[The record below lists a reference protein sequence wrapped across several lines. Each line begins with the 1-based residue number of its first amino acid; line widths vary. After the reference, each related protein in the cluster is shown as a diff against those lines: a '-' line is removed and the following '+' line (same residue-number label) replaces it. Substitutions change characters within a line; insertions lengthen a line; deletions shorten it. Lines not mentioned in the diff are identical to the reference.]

1 MTSPRETPRWLSVLI
16 LAGLSLSVSPHQILT
31 RTDEVSRALSPV
43 LSRYEVIRME
53 PGEIE
58 RQVRTTGEL
67 RLRFEGAEFYF
78 NLEPHDM
85 RAPDYRAEVT
95 GPGGVRRTL
104 TPQPVHTY
112 KGVLAGREETR
123 GRFNLTGAG
132 VEGVVYA
139 PEGWVYVEPL
149 RNYLPEARAGELVVY
164 RQEDLKAG
172 GDVTCDL
179 SLPGRLRRGAA
190 RVAAQAEAVP
200 PTNYIADIATEAD
213 YEYVQEMGGTVE
225 ANREIEGILNVVEEV
240 FQSELLV
247 GLRISFQHAWE
258 TEEDPYTGTTMDS
271 FVIALRLY
279 WNENFAAEQDYDL
292 VHLWTGRQD
301 LDKVGRA
308 SGQVCHSRDNNL
320 PVSTSI
326 STSKR
331 FDSSFKYYLATH
343 EIAHNL
349 GASDLYNDI
358 PPIPACMGTLMNT
371 GPGLT
376 LCQFSREEIARYL
389 ADYNS
394 CLDTRPIGLQPPG
407 GLSARATSA
416 SGIHLS
422 WRDNSANE
430 TGFKV
435 ERRREGSWEWGRIG
449 TTPADTTTFTSE
461 GLFSEATYLYRVQ
474 AFNDSESSAYSNEA
488 AATTRSAPEVAAGWR
503 IDTLAGRTDN
513 DGDEGPAVR
522 ARLASPYGVAV
533 DGSGNVYI
541 ADRRNH
547 RIRRVD
553 RSGTIT
559 TVAGTGERGFGG
571 DGGPAVAAR
580 LNEPTRVALDT
591 SGALYIADRGNHRIR
606 RVDGLG
612 IVTTVAGN
620 GEIGFSGDGGPA
632 VEARLKLP
640 QGMAVDGSG
649 ALYIADTWNRR
660 IRRVDASGTIT
671 TVAGSGGRGYGGD
684 GGPAVRT
691 SLNVPAGVAV
701 DGLGNLYIAE
711 SEQNRVLR
719 VDTSGIIT
727 TMAGNGEIGFS
738 GDGGPAVEAW
748 LNTPLGVTVD
758 EAGNVYIADW
768 GNHRIRRV
776 DGSGIITTIA
786 GTGERGF
793 SGDGGPAVEA
803 SLWHPEGVTVDGGGN
818 LYIADWGNHRIRR
831 VDGSG
836 VITTIA
842 GIGESGFG
850 GDGGPAAGAWLNT
863 PLGVAVDT
871 SGNVYIAD
879 TYNDRIRRVDGSGI
893 ITTVAGTGESGF
905 GGDGGPAGEAQLDS
919 PRGVAV
925 DGSGNLFIAD
935 ANNGRIRRVNSLG
948 AITKVASRL
957 HWPTGVAVDGL
968 GNVYIADTV
977 DHRIRRVDAGG
988 TLTTIAGIG
997 ESGFSGDG
1005 GPAVEAR
1012 LNHPRGVA
1020 VDEGGNVYIADTW
1033 NQRIRRVD
1041 PSGGITTVA
1050 GIGEGSDSG
1059 GAGPATE
1066 AVLDWPVGVAVDG
1079 SGNLYIA
1086 DTYNN
1091 RIRRVDTSGT
1101 LTTIA
1106 GTGVRGYSGDGG
1118 LAATAQLND
1127 PTGVAVDD
1135 EGNVYVADSRNHRIR
1150 VLTRLPPP
1158 PDAPTRL
1165 KAAAVSPFR
1174 IDLSWQDNSD
1184 EEEGF
1189 GVQRRVE
1196 GSSDW
1201 IDIGATP
1208 ADLTTYS
1215 DTGLEPTT
1223 SYRYRVR
1230 AYRNIVASAFS
1241 NEAAAT
1247 TPRVMPPTLMRFI
1260 PTSGPAGVQVTLFG
1274 THFYGATAV
1283 EFNGAA
1289 TARFEVV
1296 SGTRIEAVVPREAAS
1311 GPIRVVAPGGA
1322 VTSAESF
1329 TVTDSGI
1336 GSRLF
1341 VPIVLRGR
1349 GRTPGSFFTSELT
1362 LTNRGTATA
1371 AIHYTYTAAFGGGSG
1386 TAVEALG
1393 PGRQRVIPDAI
1404 AYLTSLGVPIG
1415 SGSAGGTLAVEFS
1428 NLSSPSAAAVT
1439 VRVATPV
1446 EEGRG
1451 RAGLAFLGLNPDG
1464 LLTSPA
1470 FITGLRQ
1477 NSQDRSN
1484 LAVQNA
1490 GEASE
1495 GAITVRVTV
1504 VSGDPKVPGSLV
1516 LPDRTLAP
1524 GGFHQYNGILKEAG
1538 FDNGYVK
1545 VERVSGTAAYYA
1557 YGVINDQGN
1566 SDGSFVLPVEEDS
1579 LRGKRGQ
1586 ILPVMVET
1594 RDFSSE
1600 LTVTNVSLVAK
1611 TVDFRWVAEAVG
1623 TADDTARFSLSLEAG
1638 EQRIIP
1644 DVVETL
1650 RRQGVAGIGPAR
1662 RAYAGAVFATAAEGD
1677 MSGIV
1682 MGARTGSSG
1691 GGGQYGVFYHAVPHG
1706 AASLDNAWIY
1716 GLQQNTSNRSNLA
1729 LVNVGPFDDSVFGI
1743 DIYDGETGALVK
1755 TITRTV
1761 PPQGWH
1767 QINGILGNY
1776 ALGTRQ
1782 GYIRIRKVS
1791 GGNPFLAYGVIND
1804 GGAPGERSGDGA
1816 YLPGR
1821 E

>member
-1 MTSPRETPRWLSVLI
+1 MTNRKKPSCWLTILI
-16 LAGLSLSVSPHQILT
+16 LSGLGLSAGSHEVPSRT
-31 RTDEVSRALSPV
+31 REVSRALDPV
-43 LSRYEVIRME
+43 LSSYEVIRMA

-58 RQVRTTGEL
+58 RQVQTTGEL
-67 RLRFEGAEFYF
+67 RLRFDGVDFYF
-78 NLEPHDM
+78 NLEPHDL
-85 RAPDYRAEVT
+85 RAPNYRAEAT
-95 GPGGVRRTL
+95 GPGGVRRRL
-104 TPQPVHTY
+104 PPQPVHTF
-112 KGVLAGREETR
+112 KGVLAGREEIR
-123 GRFNLTGAG
+123 GRFNLTGGG

-139 PEGWVYVEPL
+139 PDGWVYVEPL
-149 RNYLPEARAGELVVY
+149 RNHLPGASPGDLVVY
-164 RQEDLKAG
+164 RHSDIKAG
-172 GDVTCDL
+172 EALKCDV
-179 SLPGRLRRGAA
+179 SLPGRLQRGVA
-190 RVAAQAEAVP
+190 RVAAQTEAVP
-200 PTNYIADIATEAD
+200 PINYVADVATEAD
-213 YEYVQEMGGTVE
+213 YEYVQAAGGAEE

-240 FQSELLV
+240 FQKDLLV
-247 GLRISFQHAWE
+247 QLRLVFQNAWE
-258 TEEDPYTGTTMDS
+258 VEEDPYTGTTGR
-271 FVIALRLY
+271 RLLTELSSY
-279 WNENFAAEQDYDL
+279 WSEHFKAEQNYDL
-292 VHLWTGRQD
+292 VYLWTGKQD
-301 LDKVGRA
+301 LEVAGLAR
-308 SGQVCHSRDNNL
+308 GNVCQPWWTDSDWVTALSRRSNSL
-320 PVSTSI
+320 LG
-326 STSKR
+326 
-331 FDSSFKYYLATH
+331 KYATPTH
-343 EIAHNL
+343 EFGHNF
-349 GASDLYNDI
+349 GASHPNEQI
-358 PPIPACMGTLMNT
+358 PPVLACTDTVMESFG
-371 GPGLT
+371 GRLT
-376 LCQFSREEIARYL
+376 FCQFSRDEIAAHL
-389 ADYNS
+389 AVYNS
-394 CLDTRPIGLQPPG
+394 CLDTQPIRLQPPS
-407 GLSARATSA
+407 GLSATATSE
-416 SGIHLS
+416 SRIQLS

-435 ERRREGSWEWGRIG
+435 ERRREGSGVWVQIG
-449 TTPADTTTFTSE
+449 TTASDTEAYTSE
-461 GLFSEATYLYRVQ
+461 GLFSEAAYLHRVR
-474 AFNDSESSAYSNEA
+474 AFNDTESSAYSNEA
-488 AATTRSAPEVAAGWR
+488 SATTRASAGVASGWR

-513 DGDEGPAVR
+513 DGDGGEAVA
-522 ARLASPYGVAV
+522 ARLAYPEAVAV
-533 DGSGNVYI
+533 DRSGNLYI
-541 ADRRNH
+541 ADSENH

-553 RSGTIT
+553 GAGRIT
-559 TVAGTGERGFGG
+559 TVAGTGERG
-571 DGGPAVAAR
+571 
-580 LNEPTRVALDT
+580 
-591 SGALYIADRGNHRIR
+591 
-606 RVDGLG
+606 
-612 IVTTVAGN
+612 
-620 GEIGFSGDGGPA
+620 
-632 VEARLKLP
+632 
-640 QGMAVDGSG
+640 
-649 ALYIADTWNRR
+649 
-660 IRRVDASGTIT
+660 
-671 TVAGSGGRGYGGD
+671 YG
-684 GGPAVRT
+684 
-691 SLNVPAGVAV
+691 
-701 DGLGNLYIAE
+701 
-711 SEQNRVLR
+711 
-719 VDTSGIIT
+719 
-727 TMAGNGEIGFS
+727 
-738 GDGGPAVEAW
+738 
-748 LNTPLGVTVD
+748 
-758 EAGNVYIADW
+758 
-768 GNHRIRRV
+768 
-776 DGSGIITTIA
+776 
-786 GTGERGF
+786 
-793 SGDGGPAVEA
+793 
-803 SLWHPEGVTVDGGGN
+803 
-818 LYIADWGNHRIRR
+818 
-831 VDGSG
+831 
-836 VITTIA
+836 
-842 GIGESGFG
+842 
-850 GDGGPAAGAWLNT
+850 
-863 PLGVAVDT
+863 
-871 SGNVYIAD
+871 
-879 TYNDRIRRVDGSGI
+879 
-893 ITTVAGTGESGF
+893 
-905 GGDGGPAGEAQLDS
+905 
-919 PRGVAV
+919 
-925 DGSGNLFIAD
+925 
-935 ANNGRIRRVNSLG
+935 
-948 AITKVASRL
+948 
-957 HWPTGVAVDGL
+957 
-968 GNVYIADTV
+968 
-977 DHRIRRVDAGG
+977 
-988 TLTTIAGIG
+988 
-997 ESGFSGDG
+997 GDG

-1012 LNHPRGVA
+1012 LNYPEDVAVDEAGNLYIADTRNRRIRRVDVAGRITTVAGNGGVGFGEGGGPAVRRSLNYPVGVA
-1020 VDEGGNVYIADTW
+1020 VDGAGNLYIADSDQHRIHRVDASGIITTVAGNGEGGFSGDGGPAVRARLASPNGVAVDGAGNLYIADRL

-1041 PSGGITTVA
+1041 ATGTITTVA
-1050 GIGEGSDSG
+1050 GIGWSG
-1059 GAGPATE
+1059 YSRNGGPALE
-1066 AVLDWPVGVAVDG
+1066 VRLRLPSGVAVDG
-1079 SGNLYIA
+1079 AGNLYIADSWNHRIRRVDKGGTITTAAGIGKSGYSGDGGPAAGAWLHTPEGVAVDKTGNLYIADSGNHRIRRVGATGTITTVAGSGERGYGGDGGPATKTRLYHPAGVAVDNTGNLYIADSWNHRIRQVDKGGTITAVAGTGARGYGGDGGPALEARLNHPTGVAVDGAGNLYIADSENHRIRRVDKGGTITTAAGIGKSGYSGDGGPAAGAWLHTPEGVAVDKTGNLYIA
-1086 DTYNN
+1086 DTWNH
-1091 RIRRVDTSGT
+1091 RIRPMDSSGV

-1106 GTGVRGYSGDGG
+1106 GTGQGGFGGDGG
-1118 LAATAQLND
+1118 LAATAQLNY
-1127 PTGVAVDD
+1127 PTGVAVD
-1135 EGNVYVADSRNHRIR
+1135 EAGKVYVADSRNHRIR
-1150 VLTRLPPP
+1150 VLTQLPPP

-1165 KAAAVSPFR
+1165 KATAVSPFR
-1174 IDLSWQDNSD
+1174 IDLSWRDNSD

-1189 GVQRRVE
+1189 RVQRRME

-1201 IDIGATP
+1201 IDIGATTG
-1208 ADLTTYS
+1208 ATTTYS

-1223 SYRYRVR
+1223 SYRYRVH

-1247 TPRVMPPTLMRFI
+1247 TPRVMPPTLMRFM
-1260 PTSGPAGVQVTLFG
+1260 PTRGPAGVQVNVTG
-1274 THFYGATAV
+1274 THFHGATAV

-1289 TARFEVV
+1289 AARFEVV

-1439 VRVATPV
+1439 VRTATPTP
-1446 EEGRG
+1446 EGEG
-1451 RAGLAFLGLNPDG
+1451 RAGLAYLGVSPKD
-1464 LLTSPA
+1464 LLRDPVVIA
-1470 FITGLRQ
+1470 GLRQ
-1477 NSQDRSN
+1477 NRMDRSN

-1490 GEASE
+1490 GEAGE
-1495 GAITVRVTV
+1495 GSITLRVTV

-1557 YGVINDQGN
+1557 YGVINDQAN

-1623 TADDTARFSLSLEAG
+1623 TADDTARFSLNLEAG

-1650 RRQGVAGIGPAR
+1650 RREGVAGIGPAR

-1682 MGARTGSSG
+1682 MGARTGSPG
-1691 GGGQYGVFYHAVPHG
+1691 ERGQYGVFYHAVPHG

>member
-580 LNEPTRVALDT
+580 LNEPTRVALDI

-1050 GIGEGSDSG
+1050 GIGEGGDSG

-1127 PTGVAVDD
+1127 PTGVAVD
-1135 EGNVYVADSRNHRIR
+1135 EAGKVYVADSRNHRIR

-1260 PTSGPAGVQVTLFG
+1260 PAGGQSVYKSLSLEPIFTAPPPWSSTELLRRGSRSCRGRGSRPWCPGRRPADRSGWWL
-1274 THFYGATAV
+1274 
-1283 EFNGAA
+1283 
-1289 TARFEVV
+1289 R
-1296 SGTRIEAVVPREAAS
+1296 
-1311 GPIRVVAPGGA
+1311 GGA

-1349 GRTPGSFFTSELT
+1349 GRTPGSFFTSEPDPHQSG
-1362 LTNRGTATA
+1362 NRD
-1371 AIHYTYTAAFGGGSG
+1371 
-1386 TAVEALG
+1386 
-1393 PGRQRVIPDAI
+1393 GRHPLHL
-1404 AYLTSLGVPIG
+1404 Y
-1415 SGSAGGTLAVEFS
+1415 
-1428 NLSSPSAAAVT
+1428 
-1439 VRVATPV
+1439 
-1446 EEGRG
+1446 
-1451 RAGLAFLGLNPDG
+1451 
-1464 LLTSPA
+1464 
-1470 FITGLRQ
+1470 
-1477 NSQDRSN
+1477 
-1484 LAVQNA
+1484 
-1490 GEASE
+1490 
-1495 GAITVRVTV
+1495 
-1504 VSGDPKVPGSLV
+1504 GSLRRG
-1516 LPDRTLAP
+1516 LGHSRGCP
-1524 GGFHQYNGILKEAG
+1524 GPRPATGHSRRHRL
-1538 FDNGYVK
+1538 
-1545 VERVSGTAAYYA
+1545 
-1557 YGVINDQGN
+1557 
-1566 SDGSFVLPVEEDS
+1566 SD
-1579 LRGKRGQ
+1579 
-1586 ILPVMVET
+1586 
-1594 RDFSSE
+1594 
-1600 LTVTNVSLVAK
+1600 
-1611 TVDFRWVAEAVG
+1611 
-1623 TADDTARFSLSLEAG
+1623 
-1638 EQRIIP
+1638 
-1644 DVVETL
+1644 
-1650 RRQGVAGIGPAR
+1650 
-1662 RAYAGAVFATAAEGD
+1662 
-1677 MSGIV
+1677 
-1682 MGARTGSSG
+1682 
-1691 GGGQYGVFYHAVPHG
+1691 
-1706 AASLDNAWIY
+1706 
-1716 GLQQNTSNRSNLA
+1716 
-1729 LVNVGPFDDSVFGI
+1729 
-1743 DIYDGETGALVK
+1743 
-1755 TITRTV
+1755 
-1761 PPQGWH
+1761 
-1767 QINGILGNY
+1767 
-1776 ALGTRQ
+1776 
-1782 GYIRIRKVS
+1782 
-1791 GGNPFLAYGVIND
+1791 
-1804 GGAPGERSGDGA
+1804 
-1816 YLPGR
+1816 LPGR
-1821 E
+1821 SHRERFGRRHAGGGILQPLLPLAALSP

>member
-863 PLGVAVDT
+863 PLA
-871 SGNVYIAD
+871 
-879 TYNDRIRRVDGSGI
+879 RIMH
-893 ITTVAGTGESGF
+893 ES
-905 GGDGGPAGEAQLDS
+905 
-919 PRGVAV
+919 
-925 DGSGNLFIAD
+925 I
-935 ANNGRIRRVNSLG
+935 
-948 AITKVASRL
+948 
-957 HWPTGVAVDGL
+957 
-968 GNVYIADTV
+968 
-977 DHRIRRVDAGG
+977 
-988 TLTTIAGIG
+988 
-997 ESGFSGDG
+997 
-1005 GPAVEAR
+1005 
-1012 LNHPRGVA
+1012 
-1020 VDEGGNVYIADTW
+1020 
-1033 NQRIRRVD
+1033 
-1041 PSGGITTVA
+1041 
-1050 GIGEGSDSG
+1050 
-1059 GAGPATE
+1059 
-1066 AVLDWPVGVAVDG
+1066 
-1079 SGNLYIA
+1079 
-1086 DTYNN
+1086 
-1091 RIRRVDTSGT
+1091 
-1101 LTTIA
+1101 
-1106 GTGVRGYSGDGG
+1106 
-1118 LAATAQLND
+1118 
-1127 PTGVAVDD
+1127 
-1135 EGNVYVADSRNHRIR
+1135 
-1150 VLTRLPPP
+1150 
-1158 PDAPTRL
+1158 
-1165 KAAAVSPFR
+1165 
-1174 IDLSWQDNSD
+1174 
-1184 EEEGF
+1184 
-1189 GVQRRVE
+1189 
-1196 GSSDW
+1196 
-1201 IDIGATP
+1201 
-1208 ADLTTYS
+1208 
-1215 DTGLEPTT
+1215 
-1223 SYRYRVR
+1223 
-1230 AYRNIVASAFS
+1230 
-1241 NEAAAT
+1241 
-1247 TPRVMPPTLMRFI
+1247 
-1260 PTSGPAGVQVTLFG
+1260 
-1274 THFYGATAV
+1274 
-1283 EFNGAA
+1283 
-1289 TARFEVV
+1289 
-1296 SGTRIEAVVPREAAS
+1296 
-1311 GPIRVVAPGGA
+1311 
-1322 VTSAESF
+1322 
-1329 TVTDSGI
+1329 
-1336 GSRLF
+1336 
-1341 VPIVLRGR
+1341 
-1349 GRTPGSFFTSELT
+1349 
-1362 LTNRGTATA
+1362 
-1371 AIHYTYTAAFGGGSG
+1371 
-1386 TAVEALG
+1386 
-1393 PGRQRVIPDAI
+1393 
-1404 AYLTSLGVPIG
+1404 
-1415 SGSAGGTLAVEFS
+1415 
-1428 NLSSPSAAAVT
+1428 
-1439 VRVATPV
+1439 
-1446 EEGRG
+1446 
-1451 RAGLAFLGLNPDG
+1451 
-1464 LLTSPA
+1464 
-1470 FITGLRQ
+1470 
-1477 NSQDRSN
+1477 
-1484 LAVQNA
+1484 
-1490 GEASE
+1490 
-1495 GAITVRVTV
+1495 
-1504 VSGDPKVPGSLV
+1504 
-1516 LPDRTLAP
+1516 
-1524 GGFHQYNGILKEAG
+1524 
-1538 FDNGYVK
+1538 
-1545 VERVSGTAAYYA
+1545 
-1557 YGVINDQGN
+1557 
-1566 SDGSFVLPVEEDS
+1566 
-1579 LRGKRGQ
+1579 
-1586 ILPVMVET
+1586 
-1594 RDFSSE
+1594 
-1600 LTVTNVSLVAK
+1600 
-1611 TVDFRWVAEAVG
+1611 
-1623 TADDTARFSLSLEAG
+1623 
-1638 EQRIIP
+1638 
-1644 DVVETL
+1644 
-1650 RRQGVAGIGPAR
+1650 
-1662 RAYAGAVFATAAEGD
+1662 
-1677 MSGIV
+1677 
-1682 MGARTGSSG
+1682 
-1691 GGGQYGVFYHAVPHG
+1691 
-1706 AASLDNAWIY
+1706 
-1716 GLQQNTSNRSNLA
+1716 
-1729 LVNVGPFDDSVFGI
+1729 
-1743 DIYDGETGALVK
+1743 
-1755 TITRTV
+1755 
-1761 PPQGWH
+1761 
-1767 QINGILGNY
+1767 
-1776 ALGTRQ
+1776 
-1782 GYIRIRKVS
+1782 
-1791 GGNPFLAYGVIND
+1791 
-1804 GGAPGERSGDGA
+1804 
-1816 YLPGR
+1816 
-1821 E
+1821 